1 MSIRWRLG
9 LAAVLMLAAAGAGA
23 EERRI
28 TVAASPE
35 LIESGLLKH
44 MLPRFSLKTGI
55 RTTPVPLEPGV
66 EAEVLIGPAVDGGQ
80 PGVPRR
86 GDGLSGR
93 RRRGRETGAGGPLPR
108 LARLGDRPAHGGVLR
123 AGRERRST
131 NPPRGPRWK

>member
-9 LAAVLMLAAAGAGA
+9 LAAMLMLAVAGAEA

-35 LIESGLLKH
+35 LIDSGLLKH

-66 EAEVLIGPAVDGGQ
+66 AAEVLIGPAVDGGR
-80 PGVPRR
+80 PVFRR
-86 GDGLSGR
+86 VR
-93 RRRGRETGAGGPLPR
+93 RRSIW
-108 LARLGDRPAHGGVLR
+108 LARVR
-123 AGRERRST
+123 ARNRRWRAASST
-131 NPPRGPRWK
+131 GSPPKSASGP